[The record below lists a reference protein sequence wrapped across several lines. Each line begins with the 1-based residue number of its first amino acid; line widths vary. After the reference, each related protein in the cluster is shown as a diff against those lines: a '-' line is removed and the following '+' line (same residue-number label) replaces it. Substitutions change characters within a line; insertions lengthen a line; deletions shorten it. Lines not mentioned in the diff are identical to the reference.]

1 MAFVAAHVD
10 QPALDSTG
18 HLKDASEMD
27 FYNSESD
34 DVPLPR
40 KNPSTSAL
48 VSFQKQYKFSC

>member
-40 KNPSTSAL
+40 KNPSTS
-48 VSFQKQYKFSC
+48 QK